1 MIYDTVIYKT
11 EIIDGT
17 GAMVYPAERDM
28 VSNLDQ

>member
-1 MIYDTVIYKT
+1 MIYDTVIYNA

-17 GAMVYPAERDM
+17 GAIGFPAQRDM